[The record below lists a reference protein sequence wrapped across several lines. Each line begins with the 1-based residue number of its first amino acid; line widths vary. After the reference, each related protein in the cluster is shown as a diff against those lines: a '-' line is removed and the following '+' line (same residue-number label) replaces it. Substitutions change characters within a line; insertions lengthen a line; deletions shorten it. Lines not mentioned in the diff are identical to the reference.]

1 MTVEIE
7 REELEEESED
17 EGMEESE
24 ESPLPL
30 DDSTYNSFNS
40 LYYLDPSIAFYL
52 QAIDKFPLLTKKEE
66 RALTL
71 EIAELQTILSQLSE
85 PEEERLLQLRQKMV
99 CANLRLVVKI
109 AKKYRGIMDFLD
121 LIQEGSIGLITAVR
135 KFDPSKGCKFS
146 TYAHRW
152 IKQAILRAIENKAE
166 TIRFPAHIRT
176 EIKNVREARDL
187 GEENE
192 EITVFNLLKKEYSQD
207 QVQKILQAGKLW
219 HPNSLDSFISNREGK
234 NRTLGDI
241 TEDSGPSP
249 ETEASSNDLREKLNQ
264 ILDELPKR
272 ESDILK
278 LRFGWDNNDPQTLE
292 QIAQMFG
299 GISRERVRQLETQ
312 AIKRLKH
319 PARAKK
325 LAELRDYLEE

>member
-192 EITVFNLLKKEYSQD
+192 EI
-207 QVQKILQAGKLW
+207 
-219 HPNSLDSFISNREGK
+219 SNREGK

-278 LRFGWDNNDPQTLE
+278 LRFGWDNNDPQTLK

-312 AIKRLKH
+312 AIKKLKH

>member
-1 MTVEIE
+1 
-7 REELEEESED
+7 
-17 EGMEESE
+17 
-24 ESPLPL
+24 
-30 DDSTYNSFNS
+30 
-40 LYYLDPSIAFYL
+40 
-52 QAIDKFPLLTKKEE
+52 
-66 RALTL
+66 
-71 EIAELQTILSQLSE
+71 
-85 PEEERLLQLRQKMV
+85 
-99 CANLRLVVKI
+99 
-109 AKKYRGIMDFLD
+109 
-121 LIQEGSIGLITAVR
+121 
-135 KFDPSKGCKFS
+135 
-146 TYAHRW
+146 
-152 IKQAILRAIENKAE
+152 
-166 TIRFPAHIRT
+166 
-176 EIKNVREARDL
+176 L

-192 EITVFNLLKKEYSQD
+192 E
-207 QVQKILQAGKLW
+207 
-219 HPNSLDSFISNREGK
+219 ISNREGK

>member
-146 TYAHRW
+146 TYARWW

-192 EITVFNLLKKEYSQD
+192 E
-207 QVQKILQAGKLW
+207 
-219 HPNSLDSFISNREGK
+219 ISNREGK

>member
-40 LYYLDPSIAFYL
+40 LYYLDPSIVFYL

-146 TYAHRW
+146 TYARWW

-192 EITVFNLLKKEYSQD
+192 E
-207 QVQKILQAGKLW
+207 
-219 HPNSLDSFISNREGK
+219 ISNREGK

>member
-40 LYYLDPSIAFYL
+40 LYYLDPSIVFYL

-99 CANLRLVVKI
+99 YANLRLVVKI

-146 TYAHRW
+146 TYAHQW

-192 EITVFNLLKKEYSQD
+192 E
-207 QVQKILQAGKLW
+207 
-219 HPNSLDSFISNREGK
+219 ISNREGK

-299 GISRERVRQLETQ
+299 GISQERVRQLETQ